1 MINIESISISNF
13 RSFKEKS
20 FSKNL
25 KQLTSMN
32 IFTGKNNAGKTNIL
46 RAIHLFFNP
55 LEYDE
60 LKDMHMI
67 KKITG
72 GSSKHPTI
80 EIFFKD
86 DSI

>member
-13 RSFKEKS
+13 RSFKEKK

-46 RAIHLFFNP
+46 RAIHLFF
-55 LEYDE
+55 
-60 LKDMHMI
+60 
-67 KKITG
+67 
-72 GSSKHPTI
+72 
-80 EIFFKD
+80 FFF
-86 DSI
+86 